1 MRRGLGAVLLLG
13 AASACQFFAP
23 PTALPTHIAAE
34 IPESSL
40 TLLDTGNLAPPPKP
54 LPKAVPEV
62 VPKVAPKVVPKAAT
76 PRNAPGNSMGWK
88 RAELTKIFG
97 EADYIRQDGV
107 GEVHQY
113 RLEHCIIDFTL
124 YPVGAQLEVI
134 AWHGRSRQQTQ
145 DIDSDACTSD
155 LENRRPVP

>member
-1 MRRGLGAVLLLG
+1 MFRGLGAVFLLG
-13 AASACQFFAP
+13 TLSACPFFAP

-54 LPKAVPEV
+54 LPQAA
-62 VPKVAPKVVPKAAT
+62 PKVAT
-76 PRNAPGNSMGWK
+76 PANSMGWK

-134 AWHGRSRQQTQ
+134 AWHGRSRQQTE

-155 LENRRPVP
+155 LENRRP

>member
-1 MRRGLGAVLLLG
+1 MFRGLGAVFLLG
-13 AASACQFFAP
+13 TLSACPFFAP

-54 LPKAVPEV
+54 SP
-62 VPKVAPKVVPKAAT
+62 
-76 PRNAPGNSMGWK
+76 PRNAPNNILGINPADSMGWK
-88 RAELTKIFG
+88 RDELTKAFG
-97 EADYIRQDGV
+97 AADYIRQDGV

-124 YPVGAQLEVI
+124 YPVGAHLEVI
-134 AWHGRSRQQTQ
+134 AWHGRSRQQTE

>member
-1 MRRGLGAVLLLG
+1 MRRGLGAVFLLG
-13 AASACQFFAP
+13 TLSACPFFAP

-54 LPKAVPEV
+54 LPKA
-62 VPKVAPKVVPKAAT
+62 APKVAT
-76 PRNAPGNSMGWK
+76 PRNAPGNTLGITPANSMGWK
-88 RAELTKIFG
+88 RDELTKAFG
-97 EADYIRQDGV
+97 AADYIRQDGV

-134 AWHGRSRQQTQ
+134 AWHGRSRQQTE

-155 LENRRPVP
+155 LENRRP

>member
-1 MRRGLGAVLLLG
+1 MFRGLGAVFLLG
-13 AASACQFFAP
+13 TLSACPFFAP

-54 LPKAVPEV
+54 LPKA
-62 VPKVAPKVVPKAAT
+62 AT
-76 PRNAPGNSMGWK
+76 PRNAPANSMGWK
-88 RAELTKIFG
+88 RAELTRAFG

-134 AWHGRSRQQTQ
+134 AWHGRSRQQTE
-145 DIDSDACTSD
+145 DIDSAACTSD
-155 LENRRPVP
+155 LENRRP

>member
-1 MRRGLGAVLLLG
+1 MSIKLTMFRGLGAVFLLG
-13 AASACQFFAP
+13 TLSACPFFAP

-40 TLLDTGNLAPPPKP
+40 TLLDPSNLAPLPQAVPKP
-54 LPKAVPEV
+54 LPKA
-62 VPKVAPKVVPKAAT
+62 AT
-76 PRNAPGNSMGWK
+76 PANSMGWK
-88 RAELTKIFG
+88 RDELTKIFG

-134 AWHGRSRQQTQ
+134 AWHGRSRQQTE

-155 LENRRPVP
+155 LEKRQTKP

>member
-1 MRRGLGAVLLLG
+1 MFRGLGAVFLLG
-13 AASACQFFAP
+13 TLSACPFFAP

-54 LPKAVPEV
+54 LPKAA
-62 VPKVAPKVVPKAAT
+62 PKVAT
-76 PRNAPGNSMGWK
+76 PANSPANSMGWK

-134 AWHGRSRQQTQ
+134 AWHGRSRQQTE

-155 LENRRPVP
+155 LENRRP

>member
-1 MRRGLGAVLLLG
+1 MSIKLTMFRGLGAVLLLG

-54 LPKAVPEV
+54 LPKA
-62 VPKVAPKVVPKAAT
+62 APKVAT

-88 RAELTKIFG
+88 RDELTKAFG
-97 EADYIRQDGV
+97 AADYIRQDGV

-134 AWHGRSRQQTQ
+134 AWHGRSRQQTE

-155 LENRRPVP
+155 LENRRP

>member
-1 MRRGLGAVLLLG
+1 MSIKLTMRRGLGAVLLLG

-40 TLLDTGNLAPPPKP
+40 TLLDTGNLAPLPQAVPKP
-54 LPKAVPEV
+54 LPEAL
-62 VPKVAPKVVPKAAT
+62 PKVVNPA
-76 PRNAPGNSMGWK
+76 NSMGLE
-88 RAELTKIFG
+88 RAELTKTFG
-97 EADYIRQDGV
+97 AADYIRRDGV

-113 RLEHCIIDFTL
+113 RLDHCIIDFTL
-124 YPVGAQLEVI
+124 YPVESRLEVI

-145 DIDSDACTSD
+145 DIDAVACYRD
-155 LENRRPVP
+155 LEKRRP

>member
-1 MRRGLGAVLLLG
+1 MSIKLTMFRGLGAVLLLG

-54 LPKAVPEV
+54 LPKA
-62 VPKVAPKVVPKAAT
+62 APQAVPKAAT

-88 RAELTKIFG
+88 RDELTKIFG

-134 AWHGRSRQQTQ
+134 AWHGRSRQQTE

-155 LENRRPVP
+155 LENRRP

>member
-1 MRRGLGAVLLLG
+1 MFRGLGAVFLLG
-13 AASACQFFAP
+13 TLSACPFFAP

-54 LPKAVPEV
+54 LPKAANP
-62 VPKVAPKVVPKAAT
+62 A
-76 PRNAPGNSMGWK
+76 NSMGWK
-88 RAELTKIFG
+88 RDELTKIFG

-124 YPVGAQLEVI
+124 YPVGAHLEVI
-134 AWHGRSRQQTQ
+134 AWHGRSRQQTE
-145 DIDSDACTSD
+145 DIDSDACTND
-155 LENRRPVP
+155 LEKRQTKP

>member
-1 MRRGLGAVLLLG
+1 MSIKLTMFRGLGAVFLLG
-13 AASACQFFAP
+13 TLSACPFFAP

-54 LPKAVPEV
+54 LPKA
-62 VPKVAPKVVPKAAT
+62 APQAVPKAAT
-76 PRNAPGNSMGWK
+76 PRNAPANSIGWK

-134 AWHGRSRQQTQ
+134 AWHGRSRQQTE
-145 DIDSDACTSD
+145 DIDSAACTSD
-155 LENRRPVP
+155 LENRQTKP

>member
-1 MRRGLGAVLLLG
+1 MSIKLTMFRGLGAVLLLG
-13 AASACQFFAP
+13 ALLACQFFAP

-54 LPKAVPEV
+54 LPKAVP
-62 VPKVAPKVVPKAAT
+62 KAAT
-76 PRNAPGNSMGWK
+76 PRNAPANSMGWK
-88 RAELTKIFG
+88 RDELTKIFG

-155 LENRRPVP
+155 LEKRHTKP